1 MKVTIKDVAERAG
14 VSKTTVSRYLN
25 GMYDMMGEEV
35 REKIERTIRELNYKP
50 NRLAQGLKSKKT
62 KTIGLIIF
70 NVLNPFSSKL
80 IRGVEDVCRKKG
92 YSLFLCNADNDSTLE
107 RKYITELYHKQVD
120 GIITATVGNNADLY
134 KELSEEGFPLVFVD
148 RRMDEQ
154 FGDQILTNN
163 LEGSYNA
170 VEHLCK
176 LGHKHIAYLT
186 APIHGVS
193 NRQERLEGYKKAL
206 IDFNIDY
213 NPLLVREVSL
223 KEGDGYKATIDL
235 LQSLKPTAIFSMND
249 TLNLEVIKAVK
260 ESGYKIPDDI
270 SFIGFDDTDWAS
282 ITNPPVTV
290 VAQPTYEIGV
300 KVAETI
306 LKRIHSK
313 KKTKFATTIFDTKL
327 INRKSTGVPN
337 EHVETTEQD
346 K

>member
-1 MKVTIKDVAERAG
+1 MKVTIKDVAEKAG
-14 VSKTTVSRYLN
+14 VSKTTVSRFLN

-35 REKIERTIRELNYKP
+35 REKIEHTIKELKYKP

-80 IRGVEDVCRKKG
+80 IRGVEDVCRKHG
-92 YSLFLCNADNDSTLE
+92 YSLFLCNADNDPNLE

-120 GIITATVGNNADLY
+120 GIMTATVGNNEDLY

-148 RRMDEQ
+148 RRMNEQ

-163 LEGSYNA
+163 LEGAYNA
-170 VEHLCK
+170 VAHLCK
-176 LGHKHIAYLT
+176 LGHKQIAYLT
-186 APIHGVS
+186 APVDGVS
-193 NRQERLEGYKKAL
+193 NRTERLEGYKKAL
-206 IDFNIDY
+206 IDFDIEY

-223 KEGDGYKATIDL
+223 KEGDGYKATIDI
-235 LQSLKPTAIFSMND
+235 LQSLEPTAIFSMND
-249 TLNLEVIKAVK
+249 TLNLEVFKAIK
-260 ESGYKIPDDI
+260 ELGYKIPHDI
-270 SFIGFDDTDWAS
+270 SFVGFDDTDWAP
-282 ITNPPVTV
+282 ITEPPITV

-306 LKRIHSK
+306 LKRIHAK

-327 INRKSTGVPN
+327 VIRESTGFPK
-337 EHVETTEQD
+337 HIDD
-346 K
+346 KYE